1 MTTRPDRPRGRPR
14 HADPPRR
21 LSARVPAS
29 IFDPVKQFADDH
41 AEPLS
46 AIVSEALAAYL
57 SREIRRECPACG
69 LGNPE
74 GSDWCRVC
82 GSPLTA
88 SARKKIG
95 DDTDRILD
103 NITARS
109 LTELERNL
117 NEVFSQVQSKILAK
131 LEKMEEGEWEVSVR
145 VRSRVRESGQ
155 EPITPE
161 EQT

>member
-1 MTTRPDRPRGRPR
+1 
-14 HADPPRR
+14 
-21 LSARVPAS
+21 VPAS

-88 SARKKIG
+88 TARKKLG

-117 NEVFSQVQSKILAK
+117 NEVFSQAQSKILEA
-131 LEKMEEGEWEVSVR
+131 LEKMEDGDVSVR